1 MIGGTFRQSLG
12 PLFAPCASTFP
23 IQQLI
28 SLKQFSPT
36 PRVTK
41 VVARATATL
50 QPARQKT
57 QPSEA
62 QWAAEFRS
70 LGLSPEL
77 LVATQEHGLTEP
89 TEIQAAAIPQMM
101 QGGDVLLASHTGSG
115 KTLAYLLPLVH
126 QLRQQEQEGQQSKP
140 KRPRAVVLGPTR
152 ELTDQILQVA
162 KSLCHHA
169 RFRSACVNGG
179 GTYAQQAAALATP
192 LDILIAT
199 PQKLLQHAEKGNV
212 YYGDVQYVVLDEA
225 DTMFDRG
232 FGPEVEKVL
241 GPLRSKPQPAQCILV
256 AATLTKPIRRLLE
269 EKFPDMRRIETK
281 SLHKGVAGARHT
293 FLKQQP
299 GQDKLNLLLQVVEGE
314 QRRGQKVMVFC
325 NTLDSCRAA
334 DKFLQEHAVPSLTY
348 HGDVPLDGRRQAI
361 LSFAQGVEDA
371 GGGGGGGRGSFSQP
385 ILVCTD
391 LAARGLDIP
400 GHVDHVVNFDFPY
413 NAVDYIHRTGRTAR
427 AGQKGR
433 VSSLVAKGDQVLA
446 SRIDQAL
453 QQGLPMDELSAD
465 RRSLPPNMRPKA
477 ETLQRRFSEKKASQN
492 RGVRGA
498 ARFESSSSARRTAPA
513 AAARGS
519 RPASSGRPAGAA
531 SGRPSKPAFGNT
543 SKSASDRPSKPANG
557 RPSKPAFSSPF
568 KSTYGSTSKSA
579 PGRPSKSTF
588 GSTSKQA
595 YGRPSKSTFG
605 SSSKPAY
612 GRPSKSAFGSPS
624 KSASGRPF
632 KSAGSSTFDKAG
644 NSAASSS
651 KPKNGR
657 SSFGNSKSS
666 TSASAG
672 RSSAPSFGSRF
683 GKSAGGSAGRKKG
696 LGANKSYK

>member
-1 MIGGTFRQSLG
+1 
-12 PLFAPCASTFP
+12 
-23 IQQLI
+23 
-28 SLKQFSPT
+28 
-36 PRVTK
+36 
-41 VVARATATL
+41 
-50 QPARQKT
+50 
-57 QPSEA
+57 
-62 QWAAEFRS
+62 
-70 LGLSPEL
+70 
-77 LVATQEHGLTEP
+77 
-89 TEIQAAAIPQMM
+89 MM

-269 EKFPDMRRIETK
+269 EKFPDMQRIETK

-361 LSFAQGVEDA
+361 LSFAQGGEGA
-371 GGGGGGGRGSFSQP
+371 GGGGGGGRGPSSQP

-413 NAVDYIHRTGRTAR
+413 NPVDYIHRTGRTAR

-477 ETLQRRFSEKKASQN
+477 ETLQRRFSEKKASQK

-498 ARFESSSSARRTAPA
+498 ARFESPSSARRTAPA
-513 AAARGS
+513 AAARGG

-543 SKSASDRPSKPANG
+543 SKSPSDRPSKPGYG
-557 RPSKPAFSSPF
+557 RPSKPAF
-568 KSTYGSTSKSA
+568 GNTSKSA
-579 PGRPSKSTF
+579 SDRPSKTV
-588 GSTSKQA
+588 
-595 YGRPSKSTFG
+595 YGRPSKPAFG
-605 SSSKPAY
+605 NTSKSASDRPSKPAY
-612 GRPSKSAFGSPS
+612 GRPSKPAFGSPSKSTFGRPSKSTYGSASQPEYGRPSRSAFGSPS
-624 KSASGRPF
+624 KSGRPF

-644 NSAASSS
+644 SSAAGSS
-651 KPKNGR
+651 KPKFGR

-666 TSASAG
+666 TFGSAG
-672 RSSAPSFGSRF
+672 RATAPSFGSRF
-683 GKSAGGSAGRKKG
+683 EKSAGGRPGRKKG